1 MHYPKN
7 NVQKYYLV
15 WCVINLSKPNCT
27 TKWESNISDN
37 NIWPT
42 DLILPSCNYH
52 MDQLMLTTSN
62 DPIWPDVDPCNDP
75 IWPDVD
81 PPLCTR
87 TCTLSSL
94 VPPCWVV
101 WTMAW
106 SCLTLREK
114 SVIHWI
120 TVIPWGTVY
129 LLHDWGIIPTNNI
142 DIILTHHFKQEG
154 KTTDFKRQT
163 WLLDF
168 VSCVNFDTN

>member
-52 MDQLMLTTSN
+52 MDHLMLTTSN

-81 PPLCTR
+81 PHYVPGPVPWVPWCPPAGWSGLWPGAVWLWGRSRWSTGSQWYPGVLCIFSMT
-87 TCTLSSL
+87 
-94 VPPCWVV
+94 
-101 WTMAW
+101 
-106 SCLTLREK
+106 
-114 SVIHWI
+114 
-120 TVIPWGTVY
+120 
-129 LLHDWGIIPTNNI
+129 
-142 DIILTHHFKQEG
+142 EG
-154 KTTDFKRQT
+154 
-163 WLLDF
+163 
-168 VSCVNFDTN
+168 